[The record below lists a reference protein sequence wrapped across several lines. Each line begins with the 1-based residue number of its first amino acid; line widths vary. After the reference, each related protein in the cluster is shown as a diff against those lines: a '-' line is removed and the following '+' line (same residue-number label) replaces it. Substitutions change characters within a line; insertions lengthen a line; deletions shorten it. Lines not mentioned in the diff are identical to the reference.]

1 VKRKL
6 FQIVAITL
14 AAVSC
19 VTGNGGTGSTVLLDQ
34 AIQKA
39 AAEIEENA
47 GFGQSIALL
56 NFSSA
61 SEQFSGYVLEELSIH
76 LVRGK
81 KVVVVDRKE
90 LDLIRQE
97 EQFQL
102 SGEVSDESAQA
113 IGKKLGAQLIVSGSL
128 TDVGNEYRFRI
139 KVLNVERAVIETLSS
154 SDISPKEAKVS
165 FLLADPGS
173 SRPAASA
180 PAKTAP
186 AKTAPPAKPS
196 ASANMAL
203 INGGIFTMGSPPNE
217 AGRGKDENQHKVTLG
232 SFYMSKYPVTLGEFR
247 GFIEATGYRT
257 DAEKE
262 GNGQVWLGRRWGKN
276 PSANWKNPGFGQEE
290 KNPVVL
296 VSWYDAI
303 RYCNWLSEQ
312 EGLIPA
318 YAISGNNVIWT
329 RKATGYRLPTEAEW
343 EYSCR
348 AGTTTRFW
356 SGDDESTLAGKA
368 NILDRSAAKKYPEWE
383 IPDNHND
390 GYAETS
396 PAGSFAANPWGLF
409 DMHGNVKEWCWD
421 WYDSSYEG
429 GDQTDPTGRAAGS
442 SRIVRGGGWSAS
454 SESQRSAYRDGCIPF
469 WSANYIGF
477 RVTRNAD

>member
-1 VKRKL
+1 VKGKL
-6 FQIVAITL
+6 FLILAIAL
-14 AAVSC
+14 FAVSC
-19 VTGNGGTGSTVLLDQ
+19 VTRSSGTESTILLDQ

-39 AAEIEENA
+39 AAEIGENA
-47 GFGQSIALL
+47 NIGQSIALL

-61 SEQFSGYVLEELSIH
+61 SEQFSVYVLEELTIH
-76 LVRGK
+76 LVRGR

-90 LDLIRQE
+90 LDLIRRE

-154 SDISPKEAKVS
+154 SDISPNEAKVS
-165 FLLADPGS
+165 FLLADSGPGS
-173 SRPAASA
+173 PVRPVAAA
-180 PAKTAP
+180 VAKTAP
-186 AKTAPPAKPS
+186 AKKPS

-203 INGGIFTMGSPPNE
+203 IKGGIFTMGSPANE
-217 AGRGKDENQHKVTLG
+217 MGRGKDENQHKVTLG
-232 SFYMSKYPVTLGEFR
+232 SFYMGKYPVTLGEFR
-247 GFIEATGYRT
+247 LFIETAGYRT

-262 GNGQVWLGRRWGKN
+262 GNGQVWLGKRWGKN

-303 RYCNWLSEQ
+303 RYCNWLSER

-318 YAISGNNVIWT
+318 YAISGTNVIWT

-409 DMHGNVKEWCWD
+409 DMHGNIKEWCWD
-421 WYDSSYEG
+421 WYDTSYES

-442 SRIVRGGGWSAS
+442 SRVVRGGGWC
-454 SESQRSAYRDGCIPF
+454 EPPDSQRSAYRDGCIPF